1 MSENGPGGTPNDE
14 NEPKP
19 PPPGAYPPP
28 PAGSVPPPPP
38 PPGAY
43 PPPPA
48 GSVPP
53 PPPPPGAYPPP
64 PAGSVP
70 PPPPPPGA
78 YQPPP
83 AGSVP
88 PPPPGAYQPPA
99 GGYQPPGAMLPPAQ
113 PYGAPGGAQA
123 VGVGE
128 AFNYGWSKFQAN
140 LGPIILAAL
149 IYIVGGAIVSGIW
162 YAIIGAIGLRSVASV
177 DAYGNVT
184 AGTGFVASIFA
195 SALFALVY
203 LVFVYVMQA
212 GIIRG
217 ALHITYGR
225 PLELKTFFQFD
236 SLGSVVLASL
246 LVSVLSSVLGGIT
259 CGIGTLAV
267 AFFGQFTL
275 LFVVDKRQGPIDALK
290 SSFALVNK
298 NLGTVVVLYLATLL
312 AYIVGAIL
320 CGIGLLAAVP
330 VAIIATTYM
339 YRRLLGE
346 PVAP

>member
-1 MSENGPGGTPNDE
+1 MSENEPGGTPQDE
-14 NEPKP
+14 NVPQ
-19 PPPGAYPPP
+19 P
-28 PAGSVPPPPP
+28 PAAGAVPPP

-43 PPPPA
+43 PPPA
-48 GSVPP
+48 GAV

-64 PAGSVP
+64 AGAY
-70 PPPPPPGA
+70 PPPG
-78 YQPPP
+78 
-83 AGSVP
+83 
-88 PPPPGAYQPPA
+88 
-99 GGYQPPGAMLPPAQ
+99 GGYVPPGAMPPAPQ
-113 PYGAPGGAQA
+113 PYGAPGAPQA

-128 AFNYGWSKFQAN
+128 AFNYGWSKFTAN
-140 LGPIILAAL
+140 LGPILLAAL
-149 IYIVGGAIVSGIW
+149 IYVVGGGLVSGIW

-184 AGTGFVASIFA
+184 GGTGFVASIFA

-236 SLGSVVLASL
+236 SLGSVVLAAL
-246 LVSVLSSVLGGIT
+246 LVSVLSSVLGGLT
-259 CGIGTLAV
+259 CGIGALAV

-275 LFVVDKRQGPIDALK
+275 LFVVDKRQSPIDALK

-298 NLGTVVVLYLATLL
+298 NLGTVIVLYLATLL
-312 AYIVGAIL
+312 AYLVGAIL
-320 CGIGLLAAVP
+320 CGVGLLAAVP
-330 VAIIATTYM
+330 VAIIATTFM

>member
-38 PPGAY
+38 GAY

-53 PPPPPGAYPPP
+53 PPPPGAYPPP
-64 PAGSVP
+64 PVGSV
-70 PPPPPPGA
+70 
-78 YQPPP
+78 
-83 AGSVP
+83 

-99 GGYQPPGAMLPPAQ
+99 GGYQPPGAMPPPAQ

-149 IYIVGGAIVSGIW
+149 VYIVGGAIVSGIW
-162 YAIIGAIGLRSVASV
+162 YAIIGAIGLRSVATV

-184 AGTGFVASIFA
+184 AGAGFAATIFA

-203 LVFVYVMQA
+203 FVFIYVMQA

-246 LVSVLSSVLGGIT
+246 LVSVLSAVLGGIT
-259 CGIGTLAV
+259 CGLGSLVV

-275 LFVVDKRQGPIDALK
+275 LFVVDKRQSPIDALK

-298 NLGTVVVLYLATLL
+298 NLGTVVVLFLATLL
-312 AYIVGAIL
+312 AEMIGAIL
-320 CGIGLLAAVP
+320 CGVGLLVAFP